1 MPKFESFFRTG
12 MDAARE
18 VEYKRG
24 EIDRV
29 LKEFGEALEGETNGK
44 LTVVRGR
51 TTNLASQFVSALRP
65 AAITEMNG
73 LFVFTNDE
81 PKKSEQIAGWR
92 QSSGGYPCWLIV
104 AGKEVACMDRTGLEQ
119 ELSRLAASPQMGA
132 AVLRLL
138 TA

>member
-1 MPKFESFFRTG
+1 MPNFESFFRTG

-24 EIDRV
+24 EIGRV
-29 LKEFGEALEGETNGK
+29 LKEFGAALEGETDGK

-65 AAITEMNG
+65 SSSAEMNG
-73 LFVFTNDE
+73 LFVITTGE

-92 QSSGGYPCWLIV
+92 QSPDGYPCWLIV
-104 AGKEVACMDRTGLEQ
+104 NGKEVACMDRTGLEQ
-119 ELSRLAASPQMGA
+119 ELGRLAASPQMGA

-138 TA
+138 TV